1 MPVVIADVGSD
12 GQAHARDRTPWPA
25 AGGQGAATP
34 ATERPCMHITAA
46 PPEGVMGGQR
56 ACENASGAKV
66 RSTRKHTPARHA
78 CARSR
83 GGGWARATQEFG
95 LRYNAACAKNC
106 AAHAR
111 AWAIVKGAGISPAC
125 ALLPAAE
132 HPANGREGAAARPWP
147 PRRRALP
154 WCRIFN
160 PLHPCLRVR
169 VWERGACVWGGCRH
183 AGAIA
188 ITHMLNAYVRCTRSV
203 WCTPKVWCTPNV
215 WSTWIITSGTCYFYL
230 SCLVAVAVCVCA
242 GIRG

>member
-1 MPVVIADVGSD
+1 MYMHVRTHPALTFGPCENTHPHGTRARVAGVV
-12 GQAHARDRTPWPA
+12 
-25 AGGQGAATP
+25 GGQGP
-34 ATERPCMHITAA
+34 HR
-46 PPEGVMGGQR
+46 
-56 ACENASGAKV
+56 
-66 RSTRKHTPARHA
+66 
-78 CARSR
+78 
-83 GGGWARATQEFG
+83 
-95 LRYNAACAKNC
+95 NAAYATMRPMHQNC

-132 HPANGREGAAARPWP
+132 HPANGREGAAARP

-154 WCRIFN
+154 WCKSFN

-188 ITHMLNAYVRCTRSV
+188 VTHMLNANVRCTRSV

-215 WSTWIITSGTCYFYL
+215 WSTLIITSGTCYFYL
-230 SCLVAVAVCVCA
+230 SCLVAVAVCVCVQ
-242 GIRG
+242 GLGVRG